1 MGISVTAIPDLA
13 SLLIV
18 VSHSTVQDHDMP
30 KQGRKQIPLLWK
42 RNLDKKRFRSTY
54 WLSTEEF
61 FFTSQSILDTEVRV
75 DILHYQKDKGQV
87 KQKTFANQRNAG
99 ILLLKQDLGRDC
111 SSDLTKYTEFSG
123 NLMKLLLLCATS
135 AAKRQECNKQS
146 PECYDYI
153 SYEPLER

>member
-42 RNLDKKRFRSTY
+42 RNMEKQKFRSTY
-54 WLSTEEF
+54 RLSTEEF

-75 DILHYQKDKGQV
+75 DILHYQKDKG
-87 KQKTFANQRNAG
+87 
-99 ILLLKQDLGRDC
+99 
-111 SSDLTKYTEFSG
+111 
-123 NLMKLLLLCATS
+123 
-135 AAKRQECNKQS
+135 
-146 PECYDYI
+146 
-153 SYEPLER
+153 

>member
-1 MGISVTAIPDLA
+1 MDISVTTIPGLA

-18 VSHSTVQDHDMP
+18 VSHSTEQYHDMP
-30 KQGRKQIPLLWK
+30 KGRKQIPLLWK
-42 RNLDKKRFRSTY
+42 RNMEKQKFRSTY
-54 WLSTEEF
+54 RLSTEEF